1 MIVLLTNGVYAQE
14 TIKSA
19 SEYDYPPFS
28 IVTEKGE
35 ADGFSVELL
44 RASLKAV
51 GLDVN
56 FYVGPWAKIKQ
67 DLAEGKIQVL
77 PLVGRTPE
85 REKIYDFSVPYLTK
99 YGGIFVRKDQTGI
112 KTLKDLAGKEILVMK
127 GDNAEEF
134 LLRENISKDII
145 ATDSFE
151 DALKMLSEGKHDAVV
166 AQQIVGMQLIKKIR
180 YYQCY

>member
-1 MIVLLTNGVYAQE
+1 MQNIKYFFLLFLFLIFFPDFIYAQQ

-28 IVTEKGE
+28 IVNEQGE

-51 GLDVN
+51 GLDVE

-77 PLVGRTPE
+77 PFVGRTPE
-85 REKIYDFSVPYLTK
+85 RENIFDFSVPY
-99 YGGIFVRKDQTGI
+99 
-112 KTLKDLAGKEILVMK
+112 KTRI
-127 GDNAEEF
+127 
-134 LLRENISKDII
+134 
-145 ATDSFE
+145 
-151 DALKMLSEGKHDAVV
+151 
-166 AQQIVGMQLIKKIR
+166 
-180 YYQCY
+180 